1 MKKYIVLYN
10 KIKLFI
16 YRKWLNIYNS
26 KNKLLNL
33 NILFFLGLIF
43 YKFIISF
50 NGGPIEIIG
59 FIFTICISGLIS
71 TFVLDKFKYSDI
83 FVVRILQKIIKFNI
97 SLIIIF
103 FVGYYLYDLINFNSF
118 FIYAD
123 TTDEINN
130 DMTNKNELLNINSS
144 TDGKNNKFYN
154 FSINKK
160 FADTIVDKIGD
171 ATKVALST
179 IVPNIGAGAAAG
191 TVGAAALKLSSGLP
205 PLQRA
210 AFVGAS
216 TLGSAATA
224 KLGLDI
230 GAAASKNLNIKESI
244 KNSPHADVN
253 IDSIPSPDGGFINSV
268 LEASEQINNYT
279 PLEELIIYQF
289 SLNAI
294 ILIFILI
301 LLSMLFNRFIL
312 TTNLEFITSLFDKYT
327 SNKISQW
334 FKNKINKSIDYN
346 NRFTLFLFLFISII
360 LIINVILSLFISSE
374 LLLNIDDYVTVYNHL
389 KKN

>member
-50 NGGPIEIIG
+50 NGGPIEILG

-71 TFVLDKFKYSDI
+71 TFVLDNFKYSDI

-103 FVGYYLYDLINFNSF
+103 FVGYYLYDLINFKSF

-130 DMTNKNELLNINSS
+130 KMKNKNDLLNINS
-144 TDGKNNKFYN
+144 TDGKNNEFYN

-160 FADTIVDKIGD
+160 IADTIVDK
-171 ATKVALST
+171 ATLVASPILST
-179 IVPNIGAGAAAG
+179 ILPNIGAGAAAG
-191 TVGAAALKLSSGLP
+191 TVGAAALKFSSGLP

-216 TLGSAATA
+216 TLGSAPTA
-224 KLGLDI
+224 KLVLDI
-230 GAAASKNLNIKESI
+230 GAAASKILNIKESI

-253 IDSIPSPDGGFINSV
+253 IESIPSPEGGFINSV

-301 LLSMLFNRFIL
+301 LLIMLFNRFIL